1 MRKPANPLAV
11 LAVAS
16 MVSVTP
22 FYAIAQQQQN
32 PHEQSQHQPP
42 PPKRPGPNP
51 PVGVA
56 RPGLVQ
62 PGPQG
67 PHGVA
72 LPPGRG
78 PGPQGHFAHAPLPSH
93 NFGGHVYHGRLAWD
107 RGHWRHEWHNGQ
119 LGWWWDV
126 DGAWYFYPQPMD
138 GPPAYVSDV
147 EAVDEVPVGAVE
159 TPDGVGAYAPP
170 APVEGGY
177 PPPPPPPPPP
187 QEAIGGAVGG
197 AILGGLIGG
206 AVTGRAGGAV
216 AGALVGGTTGAL
228 IGAEAERRH
237 GYYWWHGS
245 CYYQYPSGEYAIVG
259 PRYCY

>member
-1 MRKPANPLAV
+1 MRKPAYPLAV

-16 MVSVTP
+16 VVSVTP
-22 FYAIAQQQQN
+22 FCAIAQQQQN
-32 PHEQSQHQPP
+32 QHEQSQHQQPTR
-42 PPKRPGPNP
+42 RPMQNP
-51 PVGVA
+51 SVGVA
-56 RPGLVQ
+56 RQGLVQ
-62 PGPQG
+62 PVPQS
-67 PHGVA
+67 PRNVA
-72 LPPGRG
+72 SPAGRG
-78 PGPQGHFAHAPLPSH
+78 PVPPAGHFAHGPLPSH
-93 NFGGHVYHGRLAWD
+93 NFGGHVYHGHLAWD

-147 EAVDEVPVGAVE
+147 EAVDEVPVGAAE
-159 TPDGVGAYAPP
+159 APEGVGAA
-170 APVEGGY
+170 Y
-177 PPPPPPPPPP
+177 PPPPAPLEGGYPPPPPP

-237 GYYWWHGS
+237 GYYWWRGS
-245 CYYQYPSGEYAIVG
+245 CYYQYPSGEYAVVG
-259 PRYCY
+259 PRYCN